1 MILPVDV
8 RNEVKKL
15 TDRKAFY
22 AVAGAGDLAVE
33 TLRTLPERL
42 TRLQDK
48 ADLTELSGRAVAYL
62 IEQASRAVLA
72 YDDLA
77 ERGMHVVDRVN
88 KVTPQQAAAQL
99 EQAAR
104 STAEVTVRTANR
116 TADAA
121 RTTAQTTARAASQAA
136 TQAAGQAALQV
147 GQVAGRASQM
157 AGRASESASDAGDSA
172 TSTSEH
178 GNGTAHSASHPTR
191 NSNGASRNS
200 ASARNSTNPGRSTKK
215 HSA

>member
-1 MILPVDV
+1 MSLPVDV

-157 AGRASESASDAGDSA
+157 AGRASDAGDSA
-172 TSTSEH
+172 TSASEH
-178 GNGTAHSASHPTR
+178 GNGTAHSVSHPTR

-200 ASARNSTNPGRSTKK
+200 ASTRNSTNPGRTTKK
-215 HSA
+215 RSA